1 MTVTAAF
8 LLNLGLTAATVL
20 ALMLVTFALGVRLG
34 RHSVVDVAWGLGFV
48 VAAATTAAT
57 ATATGYGDPWRNWL
71 LCALIAVWGLRLAGH
86 IGLRSRGKGEDP
98 RYEKFLA
105 DAPGNPHLHALR
117 MVYLLQGALVWLIS
131 MPVQVAAYTG
141 GALGWVAFLGVLL
154 WLAGFAFET
163 VGDAQL
169 ARFKADPANK
179 GRIMDR
185 GLWSWTRHPNY
196 FGDACVWWGLFLVAA
211 GSWWV
216 LLTLPAP
223 LVMTYLLTKGS
234 GQRLLDEHMS
244 KRPGWQEYA
253 ARTSGFFPLPPK
265 RDAPSP

>member
-1 MTVTAAF
+1 MSALPAL
-8 LLNLGLTAATVL
+8 LLNFGITAVVVG
-20 ALMLVTFALGVRLG
+20 ALMLVTFAVGVRLG

-48 VAAATTAAT
+48 AAALATAT
-57 ATATGYGDPWRNWL
+57 VATATGSGDPARNWL
-71 LCALIAVWGLRLAGH
+71 LCALTVVWGLRLAAH
-86 IGLRSRGKGEDP
+86 IGVRGRGKGEDP
-98 RYEKFLA
+98 RYERFLA
-105 DAPGNPHLHALR
+105 NAPGNPNLYALR
-117 MVYLLQGALVWLIS
+117 VVYLLQGALVWLVSLPI
-131 MPVQVAAYTG
+131 QVAAFTA
-141 GALGWVAFLGVLL
+141 GALGWVAFLGVLV
-154 WLAGFAFET
+154 WLVGMAFES

-169 ARFKADPANK
+169 ARFKGDPANK

-185 GLWSWTRHPNY
+185 GLWAWTRHPNY

-234 GQRLLDEHMS
+234 GQRLLDEHMA
-244 KRPGWQEYA
+244 KRPGWPEYA

-265 RDAPSP
+265 RPGPGV